1 MGAWPLPTIFKPK
14 LSGKPECY
22 VTIAVKHL
30 FIIQT
35 AAPIIYPYYP
45 LGLLSQ
51 RPHLGSF
58 HSKRWQINT
67 SQTAID
73 IRQETQSACFYLPCS
88 YSIPVHSKSKPLPM
102 LFFSVVILLYHSSWS
117 KRWRKSDDCQTKN
130 LCLFNKFSLS
140 APKEI

>member
-35 AAPIIYPYYP
+35 AAPIIYPYYSP
-45 LGLLSQ
+45 RVIITKASFGVLSQ
-51 RPHLGSF
+51 QEMTDKYITDS
-58 HSKRWQINT
+58 
-67 SQTAID
+67 ID

-102 LFFSVVILLYHSSWS
+102 LFFSVVILLNHSSWS
-117 KRWRKSDDCQTKN
+117 KRWRKSDDYQTKN